1 MTDDQLEMYD
11 LLVSLSEQVERG
23 EIAGLALGIITPAKF
38 VQVFV
43 LGSCSREPVLTLGVV
58 RLMSRYVE
66 DDMLSPPPPDV
77 PPPKTR
83 KS

>member
-1 MTDDQLEMYD
+1 MTEDQQEMHD
-11 LLVSLSEQVERG
+11 LLLSMAEQIERG
-23 EIAGLALGIITPAKF
+23 EISGLAIGVINRDRM
-38 VQVFV
+38 VQVFS
-43 LGSCSREPVLTLGVV
+43 LGSCSREPVLTLGIV

-66 DDMLSPPPPDV
+66 DDMMSLPTPDV